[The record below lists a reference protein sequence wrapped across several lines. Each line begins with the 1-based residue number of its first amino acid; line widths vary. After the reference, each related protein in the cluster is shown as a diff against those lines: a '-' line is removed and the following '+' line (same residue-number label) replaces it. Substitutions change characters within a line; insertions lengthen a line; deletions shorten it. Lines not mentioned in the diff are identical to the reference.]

1 MGGEGCNLAYQWG
14 GGSETWL
21 VVGGDGGVSD
31 LFEGTVVTADEASGL
46 SEEKDPEEI
55 KGYKAFTA
63 GMLHQGKKNKSEEE
77 EEEEEEEKEGRS
89 INCWNGWYKGE
100 EEY

>member
-1 MGGEGCNLAYQWG
+1 M
-14 GGSETWL
+14 
-21 VVGGDGGVSD
+21 
-31 LFEGTVVTADEASGL
+31 VTADEASGL

-63 GMLHQGKKNKSEEE
+63 GVLQPGKKNKS
-77 EEEEEEEKEGRS
+77 EEEKEGRS

-100 EEY
+100 EEYRQKNIYICLYDYLQLEILHTSLY